1 MGPGPEEL
9 ERCLFPETLALV
21 AAGGRGGGHLWV
33 GARPAPYKREG
44 QRVRSCLLVHAEC
57 RGELD
62 GVPFCS
68 TLKGETPK
76 KRGMFWG
83 GVPKFGVILVP
94 SPPYL
99 GPCRARVRDHAA
111 GDPGAGAAPKPGG
124 ERRGPPT
131 TPLSPPSWI

>member
-33 GARPAPYKREG
+33 GARPAPYEREG

-83 GVPKFGVILVP
+83 WRPQIWGHPGPLPTLFGAVPCQG
-94 SPPYL
+94 
-99 GPCRARVRDHAA
+99 
-111 GDPGAGAAPKPGG
+111 
-124 ERRGPPT
+124 T
-131 TPLSPPSWI
+131 